1 MSCAFPRMT
10 VAVSLVALFAAASL
24 STGCGQQQMASATSQ
39 PAAAAVAQDEH
50 AGHDD
55 HDRHQVEG
63 HDHAPGPHGGTIV
76 DWGGGT
82 YHVEFMVDHEKREA
96 VAYVLGPDE
105 KTPTP
110 IKAEEGSLLLTLTE
124 PAIQVSLT
132 ARPLPGENAT
142 ACSCFVGQHESLGP
156 VREFAGTISGA
167 VAGTPYAGDFAEEP
181 HDHEDDKGT

>member
-1 MSCAFPRMT
+1 MSCVIART
-10 VAVSLVALFAAASL
+10 TAAVSLVSLFTAAGLTA
-24 STGCGQQQMASATSQ
+24 GCGRRQVSAPATSQ
-39 PAAAAVAQDEH
+39 PPAAAAAQNGPAEQ
-50 AGHDD
+50 DD

-110 IKAEEGSLLLTLTE
+110 INADKGSLLLTLVE

-132 ARPLPGENAT
+132 ARPLPGETAQ

-167 VAGTPYAGDFAEEP
+167 VGGTPYAGDFSEEP
-181 HDHEDDKGT
+181 HDHEEE

>member
-1 MSCAFPRMT
+1 MSCAFPRT
-10 VAVSLVALFAAASL
+10 IVAVSLVALFAAASL
-24 STGCGQQQMASATSQ
+24 STGCGQQQTASATSE
-39 PAAAAVAQDEH
+39 PAAATVAQDEH

-110 IKAEEGSLLLTLTE
+110 INADEGSLLLTLNE

-132 ARPLPGENAT
+132 ARPLPGETAQ
-142 ACSCFVGQHESLGP
+142 ACSRFVGQPQDLGP

-167 VAGTPYAGDFAEEP
+167 VAGTPYAGDFSEEP
-181 HDHEDDKGT
+181 HDHEEE